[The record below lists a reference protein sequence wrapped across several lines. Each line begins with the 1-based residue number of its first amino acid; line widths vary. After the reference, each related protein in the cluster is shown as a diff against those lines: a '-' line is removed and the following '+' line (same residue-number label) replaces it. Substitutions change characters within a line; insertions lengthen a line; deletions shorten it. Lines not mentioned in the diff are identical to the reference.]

1 MIDVVFLLI
10 IFFMVATKFTEL
22 ERDIELSLPEVA
34 QAAAMTAKPQ
44 AREVAVHAD
53 GRMTLDRIDV
63 TPQELTRQLAAA
75 KEEYPG
81 IGVVIR
87 GDASC
92 PYCHV
97 AEALAACQEARI
109 TDLSRER
116 PRRRGAR
123 PSQGG
128 ELWAISRQP
137 VWHSWPL
144 GASRELHG
152 RSFGFY
158 SPPAR

>member
-1 MIDVVFLLI
+1 MPLKLNHDEQPQLNLTPMIDVVFLLI

-22 ERDIELSLPEVA
+22 ERDIELNLPEVA

-53 GRMTLDRIDV
+53 GRMTLDRMDV
-63 TPQELTRQLAAA
+63 TPQELSRQLAAA

-87 GDASC
+87 GDAAC

-109 TDLSRER
+109 TDLSISVRVAEGAS
-116 PRRRGAR
+116 GAR
-123 PSQGG
+123 
-128 ELWAISRQP
+128 R
-137 VWHSWPL
+137 
-144 GASRELHG
+144 
-152 RSFGFY
+152 
-158 SPPAR
+158 